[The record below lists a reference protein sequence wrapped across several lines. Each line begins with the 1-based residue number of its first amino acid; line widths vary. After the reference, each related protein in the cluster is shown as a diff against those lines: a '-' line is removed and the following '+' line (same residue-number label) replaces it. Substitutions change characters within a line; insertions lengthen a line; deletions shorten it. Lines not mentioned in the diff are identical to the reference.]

1 MRLLKKP
8 RIIERRD
15 RMSEKKSTYKG
26 YTASRAEAN
35 KRYMEKF
42 VEVKAR
48 MTPEKRTMIQAH
60 AEKQGES
67 VNGFI
72 NRAIDETM
80 SRDNAI
86 KEAVSE

>member
-1 MRLLKKP
+1 MN
-8 RIIERRD
+8 
-15 RMSEKKSTYKG
+15 EKKRTYKG

-35 KRYMEKF
+35 KRYIDKF
-42 VEVKAR
+42 AR
-48 MTPEKRTMIQAH
+48 IEIRVTPEKRTLIQSH

-80 SRDNAI
+80 SRDNVI